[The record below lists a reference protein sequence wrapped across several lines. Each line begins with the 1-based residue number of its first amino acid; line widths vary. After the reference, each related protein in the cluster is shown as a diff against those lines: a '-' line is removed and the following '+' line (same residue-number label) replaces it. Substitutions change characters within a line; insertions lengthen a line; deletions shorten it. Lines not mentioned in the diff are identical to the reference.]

1 LAPKLTQ
8 AAGSGRDIRS
18 GGGSAAPHDTLA
30 ASDAKDWVS
39 QKLEQY

>member
-8 AAGSGRDIRS
+8 AGSGRDIRS

-30 ASDAKDWVS
+30 ASAKDWVS